1 MLGDHIIL
9 AFLWILF
16 GVFHSVL
23 ADNSVKQ
30 KLTRHSKRFA
40 KNYRF
45 FYTVFAFATF
55 GYVVYFQIKT
65 DSYLLFQQNIVTKIG
80 GIISGSAGLIIMII
94 CIKKYFL
101 SLSGLKS
108 LFAETTVANELR
120 IDGIHRYVRH
130 PLYLGTFL
138 FIWGTWLIFP
148 LVSFGITN
156 VVITLYTLIGIHFEE
171 RKLVEEFG
179 QSYIS
184 YSRQVPKIIP
194 FSNNI

>member
-1 MLGDHIIL
+1 
-9 AFLWILF
+9 
-16 GVFHSVL
+16 
-23 ADNSVKQ
+23 
-30 KLTRHSKRFA
+30 
-40 KNYRF
+40 
-45 FYTVFAFATF
+45 
-55 GYVVYFQIKT
+55 
-65 DSYLLFQQNIVTKIG
+65 
-80 GIISGSAGLIIMII
+80 
-94 CIKKYFL
+94 
-101 SLSGLKS
+101 
-108 LFAETTVANELR
+108 
-120 IDGIHRYVRH
+120 VRH

-138 FIWGTWLIFP
+138 FIWGAWLIIP